1 MKPHGATARWD
12 YSGILTNNQEHP
24 EHPVSYVYRGVCK
37 YKYIYIYILSYLDI
51 SLYIYIYIYII
62 YYVCVL
68 YVQYKYIWRQIQI

>member
-37 YKYIYIYILSYLDI
+37 YKYIYIIIFRYIS
-51 SLYIYIYIYII
+51 IYIHISII